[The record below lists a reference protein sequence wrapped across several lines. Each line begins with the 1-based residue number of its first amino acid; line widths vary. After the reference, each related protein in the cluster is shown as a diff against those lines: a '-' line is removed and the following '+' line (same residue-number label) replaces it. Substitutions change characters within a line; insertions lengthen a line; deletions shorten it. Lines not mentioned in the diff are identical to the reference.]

1 MTLLPYS
8 EVLFGRIPVEF
19 LKLKK
24 VLDSAMENR
33 DFRRDGYW
41 EVTSDD
47 EVLARLIL
55 KGGRPYHI
63 DGNPS
68 LDSAAFINWMEH
80 ETREISLT
88 VRFLAEGCLPS
99 LMKYLREDPVLTDLE
114 NGQGEV
120 LQLLHSLRTSGES
133 GLVSLRY
140 PAGTLLIPIREG
152 KVSRGW
158 GSGTTFM
165 GRKLVDFLKGDDTIE
180 GVAEFREGDIRELS
194 PLGIA
199 EVSVILGSVNSWLD
213 SLRPVWPQC
222 ESAIPELLSKLK
234 KRDEWMTPLEYESG
248 DNLFLREQ
256 LSDSS
261 LFPDA
266 MAMFVKNL
274 CKKHPSPTT
283 AMKLFTSINRGR
295 EAVLS
300 SVGMLEKLV

>member
-1 MTLLPYS
+1 MTILPYS

-24 VLDSAMENR
+24 VLDSAMDNR
-33 DFRRDGYW
+33 DYRRDGYW
-41 EVTSDD
+41 EVSTED

-55 KGGRPYHI
+55 KGGRPYYIH
-63 DGNPS
+63 GNPS

-99 LMKYLREDPVLTDLE
+99 LMKYLRDDPVLTDLE

-140 PAGTLLIPIREG
+140 PQGTLLIPVREG

-158 GSGTTFM
+158 GSGSIFM
-165 GRKLVDFLKGDDTIE
+165 GRKLVDFLKGGETID
-180 GVAEFREGDIRELS
+180 GVAEFREGDVKDLS

-222 ESAIPELLSKLK
+222 EGAIPELLAKLK
-234 KRDEWMTPLEYESG
+234 KRDEWMSPLDYESG

-256 LSDSS
+256 LSDTS

-266 MAMFVKNL
+266 MATFVSNL

>member
-1 MTLLPYS
+1 MTILPYS

-24 VLDSAMENR
+24 VLDSAMDNR
-33 DFRRDGYW
+33 DYRRDGYW
-41 EVTSDD
+41 EVSSDD

-55 KGGRPYHI
+55 KGGRPYYIH
-63 DGNPS
+63 GNPS

-99 LMKYLREDPVLTDLE
+99 LMKYLRDDPVLTDLE

-140 PAGTLLIPIREG
+140 PQGTLLIPVREG

-158 GSGTTFM
+158 GSGCTFM
-165 GRKLVDFLKGDDTIE
+165 GRKLVDFLKGGETID
-180 GVAEFREGDIRELS
+180 GVAEFREGDVKDLS

-222 ESAIPELLSKLK
+222 EGAIPELLAKLK
-234 KRDEWMTPLEYESG
+234 TRDKWMSPLDYESG

-256 LSDSS
+256 LSDTS

-266 MAMFVKNL
+266 MATFVSNL

>member
-1 MTLLPYS
+1 MAILPYS

-24 VLDSAMENR
+24 VLDSAMDNR
-33 DFRRDGYW
+33 DYRRDGYW
-41 EVTSDD
+41 EVTSDN
-47 EVLARLIL
+47 EVMARLIL
-55 KGGRPYHI
+55 KGGRPYYI

-99 LMKYLREDPVLTDLE
+99 LMKYLRDEPVLTDLE

-133 GLVSLRY
+133 GLVSMCY
-140 PAGTLLIPIREG
+140 PQGTLLIPVREG

-158 GSGTTFM
+158 GSGATFP

-180 GVAEFREGDIRELS
+180 GVAEFREGDVRELS

-222 ESAIPELLSKLK
+222 ESAIPELLAKIK
-234 KRDEWMTPLEYESG
+234 KRDEWMSPLEYESG

-266 MAMFVKNL
+266 MAAFVNNL
-274 CKKHPSPTT
+274 CRKHPSPTT